1 MSEPTVVREPAQS
14 ASRRGTL
21 LRAAG
26 GLGLVVVV
34 ALLALFVLRKKPSGS
49 GEPATDP
56 RDDDLQAAVAE
67 ADRLD
72 PGWRFEELEQARAK
86 VSDADNAAP
95 LVLAS
100 VTLLPKP
107 WNGPELGGVRD
118 RLRKGLLDG
127 SPRADLEPASAML
140 FEARK
145 LADLRRGRHA
155 VAWNLKDPLATPL
168 PHLRATG
175 AVVELLTLDAQA
187 QAHEGD
193 LDGALTSVRA
203 ALVAV
208 HAIGDEP
215 MLESQILRP
224 GWHLGAV
231 QSLEEVLRRGPGTE
245 ASLLAVQSALE
256 DEASE
261 PLALLA
267 ARAERAGLH
276 GLMTALERG
285 ELTLTDLPPTLGDAR
300 GGRTRAVRLILTND
314 KLRRPEA
321 LQASH
326 AWLLDYTTKFVEI
339 ARLPPEEQA
348 PRLKELADTA
358 PSAPPA
364 AMTLLAGVPVRE
376 IGETCQKG
384 QALLRCAAVGMAL
397 ERYRLANG
405 RWPDDLAALAPKYL
419 AAVPADPFDGRPLH
433 YARHKDVLVVYSVG
447 PDLKDDGGN
456 PDDLNR
462 FDRKDGFDVGFR
474 LWNVEARQKRT
485 K

>member
-1 MSEPTVVREPAQS
+1 MSEPIVAREPAQS

-26 GLGLVVVV
+26 GLGLIVVV
-34 ALLALFVLRKKPSGS
+34 ALLALFVLRKKPAGP
-49 GEPATDP
+49 GEPATGA

-95 LVLAS
+95 LVMAC
-100 VTLLPKP
+100 VTLLRP

-155 VAWNLKDPLATPL
+155 VAWNTKNPLATPL
-168 PHLRATG
+168 PHLRTTS
-175 AVVELLTLDAQA
+175 AVIELLTLDAEVL
-187 QAHEGD
+187 AHEGD
-193 LDGALTSVRA
+193 LDGALTSARA
-203 ALVAV
+203 ALVAA
-208 HAIGDEP
+208 HSIGDEP
-215 MLESQILRP
+215 MLESQMLRP

-231 QSLEEVLRRGPGTE
+231 GSLEEVLRRGQGTE
-245 ASLLAVQSALE
+245 PALLAVQSALE
-256 DEASE
+256 DEAGE

-276 GLMTALERG
+276 GLMTSLEQG
-285 ELTLTDLPPTLGDAR
+285 ELTLADLPPTLGDAR
-300 GGRTRAVRLILTND
+300 GGRTRAVRLILTSD

-321 LQASH
+321 LQAAH
-326 AWLLDYTTKFVEI
+326 AWLLDYTTKVVEI
-339 ARLPPEEQA
+339 ARRPPEEQS
-348 PRLKELADTA
+348 PRLKELANTTA
-358 PSAPPA
+358 AAPPA
-364 AMTLLAGVPVRE
+364 AALLAGAPARE
-376 IGETCQKG
+376 IVETFQKG

-405 RWPDDLAALAPKYL
+405 RWPDDLGALAPTYL
-419 AAVPADPFDGRPLH
+419 AAVPADPFDGKPLRC
-433 YARHKDVLVVYSVG
+433 ARHKDVLVVYSVG

-474 LWNVEARQKRT
+474 LWNVEARQKMRT